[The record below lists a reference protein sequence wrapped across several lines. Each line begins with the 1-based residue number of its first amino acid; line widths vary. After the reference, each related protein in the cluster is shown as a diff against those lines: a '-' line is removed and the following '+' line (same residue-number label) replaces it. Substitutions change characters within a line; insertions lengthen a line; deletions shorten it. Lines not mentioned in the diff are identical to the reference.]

1 MRIVAHNGATIWGG
15 AEIAT
20 VKLLSGLAAR
30 GHDAILL
37 CNSPLVKEEARNR
50 GVDSEVMVIGG
61 DLAFH
66 DALKLRNRL
75 VGLAPDAFIVA
86 TYKKLFLAALGA
98 RMAGVERVIARI
110 GLETD
115 TPRSLKYRIA
125 LRRWT
130 SAVVV
135 NSSAMV
141 APFASLDGFDAERV
155 HVIHNGVTAPVTRR
169 NPLLIRDEIGIP
181 GDAFVIGTVARLA
194 IQKRIDR
201 MVEAVSLL
209 PSDVHCIIAG
219 EGTRRAEIETE
230 IDKRGIRDRVHLI
243 GHRNDV
249 PDIMSALDVFVLSS
263 DTEGLSNSML
273 EAMSLRKPVIS
284 TDVSGA
290 RDALARRDGDG
301 PSGIIVDF
309 SAGAIADAVNQLRA
323 DAALRARLG
332 ESAGHRAVRSF
343 SFEVML
349 DRWEALLASA

>member
-1 MRIVAHNGATIWGG
+1 MRLVAHNGATIWGG

-30 GHDAILL
+30 GHDVTLL

-50 GVDSEVMVIGG
+50 GIDSEVLVIGG

-66 DALKLRNRL
+66 HAFRLRNRL
-75 VGLAPDAFIVA
+75 RKLGPNVFIVG

-98 RMAGVERVIARI
+98 RMAGVPRVIARV
-110 GLETD
+110 GLESD
-115 TPRSLKYRIA
+115 TPRSFKYRFA

-130 SAVVV
+130 DAVVV

-141 APFASLDGFDAERV
+141 APFASLDGFGPDRV
-155 HVIHNGVTAPVTRR
+155 HIIHNGVTAPITRR
-169 NPLLIRDEIGIP
+169 NPSLIRHEIGIP

-201 MVEAVSLL
+201 LVEAVSLL
-209 PSDVHCIIAG
+209 PSDVHCVIAG
-219 EGTRRAEIETE
+219 EGTRRGEIEEE
-230 IDKRGIRDRVHLI
+230 IGRRSVRDRVHLI

-249 PDIMSALDVFVLSS
+249 PDIMSALDAFVLSS

-273 EAMSLRKPVIS
+273 EAMSLGKPVIS

-290 RDALARRDGDG
+290 RDALAGRDGDG

-309 SAGAIADAVNQLRA
+309 SAASIAAAVQHLRD
-323 DAALRARLG
+323 DAALRSRLG
-332 ESAGHRAVRSF
+332 ESAAHRASRSF
-343 SFEVML
+343 SFEIML
-349 DRWEALLASA
+349 DRWEALLMSA

>member
-30 GHDAILL
+30 GHDVTLL
-37 CNSPLVKEEARNR
+37 CNSPLVREEARNR
-50 GVDSEVMVIGG
+50 GVDAEVMVIGG
-61 DLAFH
+61 DLALH

-110 GLETD
+110 GLESD
-115 TPRSLKYRIA
+115 TPRSFKYRIA

-130 SAVVV
+130 NAVVV

-181 GDAFVIGTVARLA
+181 GNAFVIGTVARLA
-194 IQKRIDR
+194 LQKRIDR
-201 MVEAVSLL
+201 LVEAVSLL
-209 PSDVHCIIAG
+209 PADVHCVIAG

-230 IDKRGIRDRVHLI
+230 IDRRAVGDRVHLI

-249 PDIMSALDVFVLSS
+249 PDIMSALDVFILSS

-290 RDALARRDGDG
+290 RDALAGRDGDG

-309 SAGAIADAVNQLRA
+309 SAAAIAGAVEHLRG